1 MKKENLK
8 RMTEILVLALCVWF
22 LFGCSHGSSGGGM
35 TENENF
41 EYGSTKVT
49 VFVPDY
55 AKIAKQNARVV
66 AT

>member
-8 RMTEILVLALCVWF
+8 KMTEILVLAVCVWF

-35 TENENF
+35 AENENF

-55 AKIAKQNARVV
+55 A
-66 AT
+66 